1 MSNIDEK
8 AKNNF
13 TIEMRIFENY
23 EKVKYEIIKVID
35 FLRHA
40 ETNLGMCRIFDNQ
53 NHELWHSVIKPWF
66 QPERFGI
73 THLWFPSGFSH
84 IGYGEYHIIRSNRWL
99 KTPIDRINR
108 EDYIFGYW
116 FPTYKKYIPYRI
128 RILKL
133 ALKDLERIW
142 KGLRKSMVKIDR
154 LRDDANKRILKCQEG
169 KNIWYRLWI
178 NPEDMMRIE
187 PLLEG
192 GDRIWMEELEMYYTF
207 FYEIRNGRRLLGK
220 NRIKKILDTLL

>member
-13 TIEMRIFENY
+13 TLEMRIFENY

-53 NHELWHSVIKPWF
+53 NHEFWHSVIKPWF

-84 IGYGEYHIIRSNRWL
+84 IGYGEYHIIRGNRWM
-99 KTPIDRINR
+99 KTPIDKINR
-108 EDYIFGYW
+108 EDYKFGYW

-133 ALKDLERIW
+133 ALKDLERI
-142 KGLRKSMVKIDR
+142 K
-154 LRDDANKRILKCQEG
+154 EEYG
-169 KNIWYRLWI
+169 K
-178 NPEDMMRIE
+178 D
-187 PLLEG
+187 
-192 GDRIWMEELEMYYTF
+192 
-207 FYEIRNGRRLLGK
+207 
-220 NRIKKILDTLL
+220 

>member
-1 MSNIDEK
+1 MIKVEK

-73 THLWFPSGFSH
+73 THLWFSSGFSF
-84 IGYGEYHIIRSNRWL
+84 IGYGEYHTIRGNRWL
-99 KTPIDRINR
+99 KTPIDKIDRENR
-108 EDYIFGYW
+108 IFGYW

-133 ALKDLERIW
+133 ALKGLERI
-142 KGLRKSMVKIDR
+142 K
-154 LRDDANKRILKCQEG
+154 EEYG
-169 KNIWYRLWI
+169 K
-178 NPEDMMRIE
+178 D
-187 PLLEG
+187 
-192 GDRIWMEELEMYYTF
+192 
-207 FYEIRNGRRLLGK
+207 
-220 NRIKKILDTLL
+220 